1 MSKKCVFY
9 ASILAAITIFLCAK
23 VLQTKKFEIFNPV
36 SQTMAQ
42 QVWDEKIRVDRFDFG
57 CLMCNGIQVPV
68 DTVEKTFYIPV
79 NMETEEWET
88 MEFASGNPEYQIV
101 FREDFTKYNKKD
113 VIAGAMDIEFL
124 VYTDTEFSTY
134 HMIFTGL
141 PIMDISTD
149 QGIIDQK
156 EISGYAAFYDTNFLT
171 QGIQTSSY
179 NGNVRGNT
187 STLYPKK
194 GYKINLIKQETD
206 GTVVNN
212 KLPLFGMREDDDW
225 LLYAIYN
232 DDSKMRAKLSID
244 LWNEFG
250 AKEVSANS
258 TYNTNMTYI
267 ELLVDNSYYGLYGIM
282 ERIDAKQMNLQPA
295 DYMYKYKET
304 SEFSPDTFM
313 TATNLETYVQGFE
326 LKEGILNEDAWIP
339 MAEIS
344 KLYQASDED
353 FVENVSDLID
363 EDNAIRMW
371 LFTQLITGVDQSS
384 KNILYVAKKE
394 LDNYR
399 FYFAPWD
406 MDLTWGNISA
416 GIEPLYTVYNEELVK
431 KAQHCQPGDRLVR
444 LNVNGA
450 EEKMQKLYAQM
461 RQDSW
466 SDEALEER
474 ILELDDI
481 LRNSGAY
488 FRDQNRWPEGAY
500 AEDCSILIDY
510 AKKRMEYLDTALF
523 DLENY

>member
-9 ASILAAITIFLCAK
+9 ASILAAITIFLCTK
-23 VLQTKKFEIFNPV
+23 ILQAKKFEIFNPV
-36 SQTMAQ
+36 SQTVAQ
-42 QVWDEKIRVDRFDFG
+42 AVWDEKTRVDRFDFA
-57 CLMCNGIQVPV
+57 CLMCNGIQIPV
-68 DTVEKTFYIPV
+68 DTVEKTFYVPV
-79 NMETEEWET
+79 NMESDEWEN
-88 MEFASGNPEYQIV
+88 MEFTSGNPEYQIV
-101 FREDFTKYNKKD
+101 FWEDFTQYDKKD
-113 VIAGAMDIEFL
+113 AIANVMDIEFL

-156 EISGYAAFYDTNFLT
+156 EISGYSAFYDTNFLT

-179 NGNVRGNT
+179 YGHVRGNT

-194 GYKINLIKQETD
+194 GYKINLTKQEAD
-206 GTVVNN
+206 GTIVNN
-212 KLPLFGMREDDDW
+212 SLPIFGMRDDDDW

-232 DDSKMRAKLSID
+232 DESKMRAKLSID

-258 TYNTNMTYI
+258 IYNTNMAYI
-267 ELLVDNSYYGLYGIM
+267 ELMVDNSYYGLYGIM
-282 ERIDAKQMNLQPA
+282 ERVDAKQMNLQSA

-304 SEFSPDTFM
+304 SEFLPEIFKAS
-313 TATNLETYVQGFE
+313 TNLETYVQGFE
-326 LKEGILNEDAWIP
+326 LKEGILDEDAWFP

-344 KLYQASDED
+344 ELYQAPDEV
-353 FVENVSDLID
+353 FEEEVNDLIN
-363 EDNAIRMW
+363 EDNVIRLW

-384 KNILYVAKKE
+384 KNVLYVAKKE
-394 LDNYR
+394 LDDYR

-416 GIEPLYTVYNEELVK
+416 GVEPLYTVYNEELVT
-431 KAQHCQPGDRLVR
+431 KAQHWQPGDRLVR

-450 EEKMQKLYAQM
+450 KEKMQRLYAQM
-461 RQDSW
+461 RQSSW
-466 SDEALEER
+466 SDEALETR
-474 ILELDDI
+474 ILELDHF

-488 FRDQNRWPEGAY
+488 FRDQNRWPDGAY
-500 AEDCSILIDY
+500 AEDCSTLIDY
-510 AKKRMEYLDTALF
+510 AKQRMAYLDNALY
-523 DLENY
+523 DLDNY